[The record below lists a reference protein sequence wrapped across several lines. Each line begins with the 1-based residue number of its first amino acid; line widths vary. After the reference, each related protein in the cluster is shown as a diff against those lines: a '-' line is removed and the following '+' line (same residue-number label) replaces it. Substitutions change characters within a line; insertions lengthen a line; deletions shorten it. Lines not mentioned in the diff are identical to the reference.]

1 MNTEW
6 NLDILYKGLDDPAYE
21 EDINKFQQVSTEMV
35 ELVKSAGELP
45 MKERAEK
52 ILYKMEEVE
61 RYIVKLINYLS
72 LSSSVDTEN
81 GNFSAQ
87 QNRVMKIY
95 SDMADSLFAAERM
108 LSEIPDV
115 DELAKESDI
124 VKEYTFYI
132 KELKKEMSHRL
143 SDEVEAMITAMDITG
158 GSAWENLQNY
168 LTSTV
173 KVDYDGGEVTLSEIR
188 NLAYSD
194 DAAVRKAAY
203 EAEIKE
209 SGAKIHYIPAKS
221 KGLFKQWL
229 CFINILVINILSVS
243 AQAQAVKKSQSKNT
257 AVFLTRL
264 TTAPKHQRGILID

>member
-1 MNTEW
+1 
-6 NLDILYKGLDDPAYE
+6 
-21 EDINKFQQVSTEMV
+21 
-35 ELVKSAGELP
+35 

-194 DAAVRKAAY
+194 DAAEYRKAA
-203 EAEIKE
+203 
-209 SGAKIHYIPAKS
+209 
-221 KGLFKQWL
+221 
-229 CFINILVINILSVS
+229 
-243 AQAQAVKKSQSKNT
+243 
-257 AVFLTRL
+257 
-264 TTAPKHQRGILID
+264 

>member
-21 EDINKFQQVSTEMV
+21 EDIKKYQQVSTEMV
-35 ELVKSAGELP
+35 ELVKSAGEIP

-173 KVDYDGGEVTLSEIR
+173 KVDYDCGEVTLSEIR

-203 EAEIKE
+203 EAEIKCYEKIQDSVAFSLNNIKNQVTMLCEKKGYE
-209 SGAKIHYIPAKS
+209 SPLDRKS
-221 KGLFKQWL
+221 
-229 CFINILVINILSVS
+229 VV
-243 AQAQAVKKSQSKNT
+243 
-257 AVFLTRL
+257 
-264 TTAPKHQRGILID
+264 

>member
-52 ILYKMEEVE
+52 ILYKMKEVE

-115 DELAKESDI
+115 D
-124 VKEYTFYI
+124 
-132 KELKKEMSHRL
+132 
-143 SDEVEAMITAMDITG
+143 
-158 GSAWENLQNY
+158 
-168 LTSTV
+168 
-173 KVDYDGGEVTLSEIR
+173 
-188 NLAYSD
+188 
-194 DAAVRKAAY
+194 
-203 EAEIKE
+203 
-209 SGAKIHYIPAKS
+209 
-221 KGLFKQWL
+221 
-229 CFINILVINILSVS
+229 
-243 AQAQAVKKSQSKNT
+243 
-257 AVFLTRL
+257 
-264 TTAPKHQRGILID
+264 